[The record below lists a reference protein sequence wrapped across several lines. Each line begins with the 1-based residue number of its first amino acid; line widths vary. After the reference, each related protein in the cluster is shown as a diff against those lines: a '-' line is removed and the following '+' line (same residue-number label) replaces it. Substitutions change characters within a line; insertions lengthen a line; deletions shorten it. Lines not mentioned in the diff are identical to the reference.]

1 MGNRREDPKLDKE
14 HLQNL
19 QLRFIN
25 CNKLEILKMEEAI
38 AYVGAVGIWDIS
50 VLSSQF
56 CCESKTALK
65 IILNGF
71 DDAFLNKTPKTWS
84 MIEIIDTLNFSLITN
99 FCSCKDKVNS
109 IRLGRNICK
118 THI

>member
-38 AYVGAVGIWDIS
+38 AYVGAGGIWDIS

-65 IILNGF
+65 IIVNGF
-71 DDAFLNKTPKTWS
+71 DDAFLNKTSKTWS

-109 IRLGRNICK
+109 IRQGGNICK